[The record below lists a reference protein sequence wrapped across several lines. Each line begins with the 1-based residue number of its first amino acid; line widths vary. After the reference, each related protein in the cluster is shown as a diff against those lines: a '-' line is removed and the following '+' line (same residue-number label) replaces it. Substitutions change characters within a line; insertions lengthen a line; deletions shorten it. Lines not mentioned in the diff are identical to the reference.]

1 MRTGLI
7 DIERRLQFL
16 GFFINLT
23 PEEMENLHEDYLKEI
38 GENASSEEKFNVS
51 FRLMPKP
58 THLKLDFRQ
67 TAYQSLDQY
76 ENKRKTSLKVIL
88 IFLVFKA
95 YFITFIES
103 GGLCK
108 KSRTK

>member
-16 GFFINLT
+16 GLFINLT

-58 THLKLDFRQ
+58 AYLKLDFRQ

-76 ENKRKTSLKVIL
+76 ENKRKASLKVFFSF
-88 IFLVFKA
+88 FLFC
-95 YFITFIES
+95 F
-103 GGLCK
+103 
-108 KSRTK
+108 